1 MPDEDADPPSSIDT
15 LLNGR
20 LRLHQ
25 PRGGHR
31 AGSDAVLLAAAA
43 PDGFAGGAVDL
54 GAGVGT
60 AGLILA
66 MRCPSARVR
75 LVEID
80 PAVADYARRNVAEN
94 ERSMRVDVLEA
105 DLFDKAAMS
114 PLDASADLVL
124 TNPPFLDAARAR
136 PPRDPGRR
144 KAYMMPEPGLPAW
157 IAAAA
162 ACLKSGG
169 TLIVIHRADAVPE
182 LLAACRAQF
191 GGLTLMPLLPDAATP
206 AKRILLRA
214 RKGIKTPFALA
225 PPLVLHADGRF
236 TPPVA
241 AIHRGDACLAWP
253 T

>member
-1 MPDEDADPPSSIDT
+1 MPDDDADPPGSTDT

-43 PDGFAGGAVDL
+43 PDGFAGHAVDL

-75 LVEID
+75 LVEND
-80 PAVADYARRNVAEN
+80 PVAADHARRNVEEN
-94 ERSMRVDVLEA
+94 GWSARVDVLET
-105 DLFDKAAMS
+105 DLFDKAAMGS
-114 PLDASADLVL
+114 LDASADLVL
-124 TNPPFLDAARAR
+124 TNPPFLDPARAR

-144 KAYMMPEPGLPAW
+144 KAYVMPAPGLPAW

-169 TLIVIHRADAVPE
+169 TLILIHRADAVPD

-191 GGLTLMPLLPDAATP
+191 GGLILMPLLPDAETP
-206 AKRILLRA
+206 ARRILLRA
-214 RKGIKTPFALA
+214 RKGSKTPFALA
-225 PPLVLHADGRF
+225 PPVVLHEAGAF
-236 TPPVA
+236 TPRIA
-241 AIHRGDACLAWP
+241 AIHRGDASLPWP